1 MVGFL
6 EELGHMALRKK
17 TVQLR
22 MPAALYTQARH
33 VVDELEEVGSFN
45 EFAVRAIKEKVR
57 RIEEAKIDEAFAR
70 MGQDPKYVKA
80 TADVFRDFADND
92 RDTLNMSREK

>member
-1 MVGFL
+1 MVGL
-6 EELGHMALRKK
+6 LGELGNMALRKK

-45 EFAVRAIKEKVR
+45 EFAVRAIKEKMR